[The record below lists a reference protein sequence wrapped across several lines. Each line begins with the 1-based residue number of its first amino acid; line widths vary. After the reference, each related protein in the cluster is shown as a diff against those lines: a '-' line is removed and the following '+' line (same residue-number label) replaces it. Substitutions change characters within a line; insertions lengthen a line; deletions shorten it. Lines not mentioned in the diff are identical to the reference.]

1 MKIIKYL
8 IIVISLISIISGC
21 GYKLRSYENISPQ
34 PSIQLIY
41 ETNLINNKFI
51 EGLKQSINSSSIYFN
66 EPDKKTNYTLKILNI
81 SLEKFSNSLSLLRAS
96 SEARLNF
103 SLTYTLKNNTSSELT
118 NHEIRYEKSFPYDES
133 KILSNQNEEV
143 IIFEEFIRDAIAEI
157 YHSLLSFDNL

>member
-81 SLEKFSNSLSLLRAS
+81 SLNG
-96 SEARLNF
+96 
-103 SLTYTLKNNTSSELT
+103 
-118 NHEIRYEKSFPYDES
+118 I
-133 KILSNQNEEV
+133 
-143 IIFEEFIRDAIAEI
+143 
-157 YHSLLSFDNL
+157 